1 MKNILIKGEK
11 DVYFVPSVDFDWDTG
26 ICEIAGESYLE
37 ETAEFY
43 MPLIEWINDFTDK
56 MPGPLIFNFRLTY
69 FNTSSSRSIVDLLS
83 SLKEFEDEGGD
94 LTVNWY
100 YNETEVDIEDVE
112 DFESE
117 TGVEINVKYI

>member
-83 SLKEFEDEGGD
+83 SLKEFEEEGGD